1 MAEQGQHA
9 VRLLLRRIAGE
20 PVVSEALR
28 PDLVVRA
35 STGVPVGPSL
45 AEREDA
51 TPPRHP
57 LIPVP

>member
-1 MAEQGQHA
+1 MTAP

-35 STGVPVGPSL
+35 SIGAPVGPSL
-45 AEREDA
+45 G
-51 TPPRHP
+51 
-57 LIPVP
+57 